1 MRAGQFE
8 FGSFCD
14 GVNES
19 SLFSFLETVWL
30 HGQNYTEKHIFQG
43 VSGFLNATAKKPVD
57 LKSILGFTFCYL
69 GKLIGGIPMFR
80 YDDPLDVQYKKI
92 QKFLDDEEA
101 VVALIASA
109 LNYERIV
116 QRAIIALG
124 TTPTDS
130 FRKKLKWT
138 SFKGYPKVWKKR
150 ANQNIQLKD
159 IIEDWGKL
167 KDAFKLRN
175 ALVHGEKGTTGCSY
189 AKDRIETIFKA
200 TEAVF
205 EFCNTKGVDLNKPL
219 PHRPEK
225 VKPK

>member
-1 MRAGQFE
+1 
-8 FGSFCD
+8 
-14 GVNES
+14 
-19 SLFSFLETVWL
+19 
-30 HGQNYTEKHIFQG
+30 
-43 VSGFLNATAKKPVD
+43 
-57 LKSILGFTFCYL
+57 
-69 GKLIGGIPMFR
+69 MFR
-80 YDDPLDVQYKKI
+80 YDDPLDVQYKTI
-92 QKFLDDEEA
+92 QKFLDDGEA

-130 FRKKLKWT
+130 LRKKLKWT
-138 SFKGYPKVWKKR
+138 SFKGYPKVWSNY
-150 ANQNIQLKD
+150 ANQNIKLKD
-159 IIEDWGKL
+159 IIGDYANL
-167 KDAFKLRN
+167 KKAFKLRN

-205 EFCNTKGVDLNKPL
+205 EFCNTKGVDLNKTL

-225 VKPK
+225 ASSK